1 MTHSTKAA
9 NSLRTPTLRVAAAD
23 GASSAV
29 AAPPLPSEAGSWR
42 LEGLLGEGA
51 LARVFQARPVGASE
65 NQPASYALKMLRPQW
80 EQREEA
86 IALLRRE
93 AKIGRIIVNSHVV
106 PVLAAQLRE
115 PPYFIV
121 MPRLL
126 GQTLAARLE
135 NEPQLSLPTALW
147 IARQT
152 AEGLAAIH
160 AHGYHHGDVKPANIL
175 VSPNGH
181 VTLLDLGFARRQDEA
196 DSAVDRIVLG
206 TINYLA
212 PELLTSTLRAD
223 GRSDIYSLGVV
234 LYEMLAGR
242 PPLHA
247 ENLAELLD
255 LHHERGAPNLRA
267 VRPDAPVALS
277 HFVRNMLAKEPLRRP
292 QTMLEVVNAL
302 VALEI
307 ETLSERSRSA

>member
-1 MTHSTKAA
+1 MPHSTEAA
-9 NSLRTPTLRVAAAD
+9 KSLRTPTLRVVATNGAGAAVTA
-23 GASSAV
+23 
-29 AAPPLPSEAGSWR
+29 PLPSEAGSWR

-51 LARVFQARPVGASE
+51 LARVFQARPVGTSA
-65 NQPASYALKMLRPQW
+65 NQPAAYALKMLRPQW

-86 IALLRRE
+86 VALLRRE
-93 AKIGRIIVNSHVV
+93 AKIGRTIVHPHVV

-115 PPYFIV
+115 PPYFVV
-121 MPRLL
+121 MPRLV

-135 NEPQLSLPTALW
+135 TEPQLSLPTALW
-147 IARQT
+147 IARQA

-160 AHGYHHGDVKPANIL
+160 AHGYHHGDVKPANIF

-196 DSAVDRIVLG
+196 DSAVDRIVMG

-212 PELLTSTLRAD
+212 PELLTSTLRA
-223 GRSDIYSLGVV
+223 GGCSDIYSLGVV

-242 PPLHA
+242 PPLVA
-247 ENLAELLD
+247 DNLAELLD
-255 LHHERGAPNLRA
+255 LHQERGAPNLRA
-267 VRPDAPVALS
+267 ARPDAPVVLS
-277 HFVRNMLAKEPLRRP
+277 HFLRSMLAKDPLRRP

-307 ETLSERSRSA
+307 ETLAERSRSA